1 MNSARAVG
9 PEYEHAPTIIGLG
22 LQDAGEI
29 LTLQRDAYI
38 TEATAHSDFG
48 LPPLTQ
54 TLAELQ
60 EELSD
65 PAVTARGI
73 RERSRLIA
81 AMRLHHKG
89 DAVELGRLIVAPD
102 RQGQGLGTLL
112 PRHAE
117 AVFPDTR
124 EMRAFTGEHSAAK
137 LRLYERLGYRETGRT
152 TAGSYRLVHFT
163 KSLTRAGR
171 RRAS

>member
-1 MNSARAVG
+1 MNSTRTSA
-9 PEYEHAPTIIGLG
+9 PEYEHAPTVIELG

-29 LTLQRDAYI
+29 LTLQRAAYI

-73 RERSRLIA
+73 RDRGCLIA
-81 AMRLHHKG
+81 AMRLRHKG

-112 PRHAE
+112 LRHAE
-117 AVFPDTR
+117 AVFPDAR
-124 EMRAFTGEHSAAK
+124 EIRLFTGEHSAANI
-137 LRLYERLGYRETGRT
+137 RLYERLGYREAGRT
-152 TAGSYRLVHFT
+152 TAGSYQLVHFT
-163 KSLTRAGR
+163 KPLTRAGR